1 MNTNPSIL
9 FRCDG
14 SPEIGLGHVVRC
26 LALADELYE
35 VHGCRVAFAMRRG
48 PLGFEMVRQKRY
60 PVLTPPDDD
69 RPFDYVRWLAEAIG
83 NVNARVLVLDVRDDL
98 PRAAVEALKEQ
109 GLLIV
114 TLDDPSERR
123 LASDLAFYPP
133 APQVRRLNWSGFSGK
148 VYIGWEWV
156 ILRREFVNARHF
168 VDKHS
173 KHKTQNSKLRILVTM
188 GGSDP
193 AGLTLKAVGALSLL
207 DEDFEAIIV
216 LGPGF
221 SHYGELEELLAKAR
235 RQFEVRQ
242 SVTDMTGLMAQAD
255 LAVASFGVTAYELA
269 AMGIPAIYM
278 CLTEDH
284 AESASAFMGAGIAI
298 SLGVFTQVT
307 APMLAGAVRQLLN
320 EVPRRLRMADLT
332 RRRVDGQGTKR
343 IAHTMVARIRNDNG

>member
-69 RPFDYVRWLAEAIG
+69 RPFDYARWLAEAIG
-83 NVNARVLVLDVRDDL
+83 NVNARVLILDVRDDL

-114 TLDDPSERR
+114 TQDDPSERR
-123 LASDLAFYPP
+123 LAADLAFYPP
-133 APQVRRLNWSGFSGK
+133 VPQARKLDWSGFSGK
-148 VYIGWEWV
+148 VYVGWEWV
-156 ILRREFVNARHF
+156 VLRREFASCPRRMPHERPV
-168 VDKHS
+168 V
-173 KHKTQNSKLRILVTM
+173 LVAM

-193 AGLTLKAVGALSLL
+193 AGLTLRVIEALDLL

-221 SHYGELEELLAKAR
+221 HYNKDLKDLLTKTR
-235 RQFEVRQ
+235 RQFEVRR
-242 SVTDMTGLMAQAD
+242 SVTDVPELMAQAD

-269 AMGIPAIYM
+269 AMGIPAIYL

-284 AESASAFMGAGIAI
+284 AESASAFMDAGIAI
-298 SLGVFTQVT
+298 SLGVFSRVT
-307 APMLAGAVRQLLN
+307 APILAETVSQLLN
-320 EVPRRLRMADLT
+320 DVPRRLRMSDQAK
-332 RRRVDGQGTKR
+332 RRVDGKGTKR
-343 IAHTMVARIRNDNG
+343 IAHEVAEVVKSTNG